1 MEALKIVA
9 LAGGVGGA
17 KLADGLAQVL
27 HPDQLTVIVN
37 TADDFTHLGLR
48 ISPDLDTVCYTLAG
62 LANPGMGWGRM
73 NETWNTFTQLKLMGM
88 PDWFQLGDSDIAT
101 HIFRTIR
108 YSDGWTLSQITREF
122 CRIWGIMVHVL
133 PMSDQDIRTLVHT
146 DEGILEF
153 QDYFVHRKCLPVVKG
168 FNFNGIDDSFPAF
181 GVLDALGAADAVVI
195 CPSNPWVSIDPILSI
210 PNIRPALEER
220 MVIAVSPI
228 IGKQTIKGPA
238 AKMFSELGIEPSAFA
253 VAQHYGSIIDSLV
266 VDNSDSFLEE
276 RINALG
282 TKTYLTDIIMNDR
295 SDRKRLAT
303 EIIEYING
311 FVKVI

>member
-1 MEALKIVA
+1 MNKLKIVA

-27 HPDQLTVIVN
+27 HPDQLTIIVN

-62 LANPGMGWGRM
+62 LANPDTGWGRM
-73 NETWNTFTQLKLMGM
+73 DETWNAFTQLKLLGM
-88 PDWFQLGDSDIAT
+88 PDWFQLGDLDIAT
-101 HIFRTIR
+101 HIVRTNR
-108 YSDGWTLSQITREF
+108 YCDGWTLSQITQEF
-122 CRIWGIMVHVL
+122 CRIWGITVRIL

-168 FNFNGIDDSFPAF
+168 FNFKGIDDSLPAL
-181 GVLDALGAADAVVI
+181 GVMDALKAADAVVI

-210 PNIRPALEER
+210 PNILPAIKEHL
-220 MVIAVSPI
+220 VIAVSPI
-228 IGKQTIKGPA
+228 IGAQTIKGPA

-253 VAQHYGSIIDSLV
+253 ITQHYGSIIDSLV
-266 VDNSDSFLEE
+266 IDNSDTYLEQ
-276 RINALG
+276 RINASG
-282 TKTYLTDIIMNDR
+282 TNTYLTDIIMHDR
-295 SDRKRLAT
+295 SDRKRLAA
-303 EIIEYING
+303 EILEYISG
-311 FVKVI
+311 LVTVI

>member
-168 FNFNGIDDSFPAF
+168 FNFNGIDDSLPAL